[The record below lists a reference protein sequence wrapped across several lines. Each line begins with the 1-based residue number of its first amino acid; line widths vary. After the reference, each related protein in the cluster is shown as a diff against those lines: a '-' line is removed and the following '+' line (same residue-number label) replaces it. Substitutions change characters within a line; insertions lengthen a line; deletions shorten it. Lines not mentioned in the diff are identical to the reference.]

1 MNWRDYTT
9 TDPNTCHGLACV
21 HGTRIPVAVVLDN
34 LAAGPSHEEILES
47 YPSLTEDRIRAVA
60 AYGAD
65 LARERIVDLGRR
77 GAA

>member
-1 MNWRDYTT
+1 MHLGDYITS
-9 TDPNTCHGLACV
+9 DPNICHGVACV
-21 HGTRIPVAVVLDN
+21 HGTHIPVTGVSDN
-34 LAAGPSHEEILES
+34 LAAGLSHEEILES